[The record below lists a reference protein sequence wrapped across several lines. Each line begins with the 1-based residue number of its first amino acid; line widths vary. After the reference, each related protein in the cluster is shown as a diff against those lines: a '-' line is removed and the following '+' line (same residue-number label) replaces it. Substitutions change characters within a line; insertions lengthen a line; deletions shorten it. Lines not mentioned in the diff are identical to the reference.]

1 MVQLQ
6 VTPEVLAQ
14 REELKSKISKL
25 RELGHSELEIV
36 DIIIDTD
43 KSKLMSIYHC
53 SVFAQRDLE
62 IPLNKRINWMF

>member
-6 VTPEVLAQ
+6 VTPEVIAQ

-36 DIIIDTD
+36 DIVIDTD
-43 KSKLMSIYHC
+43 KSNLMNIYQC